1 MIMDWGIYLI
11 TAQPPGMNEAEVIR
25 SSVEYAQRAE
35 ALGYSRA
42 WVLEHHFTRYGLVG
56 SPLTH
61 AAFLLGR
68 TNRIKVGTAIN
79 VLPLEHP
86 ARVAEEVALL
96 DHLSGGRFI
105 LGVGRGAFRKDYQV
119 FGGDMTRNREMIAE
133 AMDVLVAAWTQPE
146 VAGTGEFYP
155 FPSVEVL
162 PKPLTK
168 PHPIVYS
175 ASQSPDSVRWAA
187 RRGMPLLMNY
197 TLTDEAKLAHLEYYA
212 EAAMEA
218 GHDPTRV
225 PHALSFLAGTS
236 RDGNVIRRQSA
247 EHLAWWLEEYV
258 TATLMFTPEW
268 DAVKGYEWYRRHWE
282 EMVMRNEHRPM
293 DRVER
298 YFALNP
304 IGSPQECIDKL
315 GKTLEMTGLK
325 HAILAFEAA
334 GEPSAVKDSMEL
346 FTAEVLPALDPGMTQ
361 RTAASM
367 ALA

>member
-1 MIMDWGIYLI
+1 
-11 TAQPPGMNEAEVIR
+11 
-25 SSVEYAQRAE
+25 
-35 ALGYSRA
+35 
-42 WVLEHHFTRYGLVG
+42 
-56 SPLTH
+56 
-61 AAFLLGR
+61 
-68 TNRIKVGTAIN
+68 
-79 VLPLEHP
+79 
-86 ARVAEEVALL
+86 
-96 DHLSGGRFI
+96 
-105 LGVGRGAFRKDYQV
+105 
-119 FGGDMTRNREMIAE
+119 
-133 AMDVLVAAWTQPE
+133 
-146 VAGTGEFYP
+146 
-155 FPSVEVL
+155 
-162 PKPLTK
+162 
-168 PHPIVYS
+168 
-175 ASQSPDSVRWAA
+175 
-187 RRGMPLLMNY
+187 MNY

-325 HAILAFEAA
+325 HAILAFEAT

-346 FTAEVLPALDPGMTQ
+346 FTAEVLPALDPGMKQ